1 VKWNSLLL
9 LGVIIFSF
17 PKAHAEEPL
26 KFPESAVF
34 PSLITS
40 LRETTAVEFC
50 GENVPLEVQEIRE
63 RLEKELLLSLWHR
76 SQVILYLKR
85 SRRYLPYIEEMLSNN
100 GMPDDLKYVAIAESA
115 LLPHVR
121 SKKGAVGF
129 WQFMKYTGQRYGLT
143 INGRIDERRNIF
155 AATQAAI
162 KYFQDL
168 HETFGSWTLAAAAY
182 NMGEEGL
189 KSEILEQGNNDYY
202 QLYLPLETQRYIFR
216 IIAIKMIFDDPGKYG
231 FQLSEEDYYPPL
243 RFEQVSIRC
252 FKETP
257 IRLIAQAAKTNF
269 KVIKD
274 LNPEIRGHYLSKGN
288 HLILIP
294 SEGSEDFQSRYQDL
308 LAHWASDQ
316 REQTYLVKKGDNLT
330 AIAER
335 FGVPLPSLLI
345 WNRLNPRSPIHPGD
359 RLIIYPKKPAVIKID
374 NNDNGSNG
382 GSLGNN

>member
-1 VKWNSLLL
+1 
-9 LGVIIFSF
+9 
-17 PKAHAEEPL
+17 
-26 KFPESAVF
+26 
-34 PSLITS
+34 
-40 LRETTAVEFC
+40 
-50 GENVPLEVQEIRE
+50 
-63 RLEKELLLSLWHR
+63 
-76 SQVILYLKR
+76 
-85 SRRYLPYIEEMLSNN
+85 
-100 GMPDDLKYVAIAESA
+100 
-115 LLPHVR
+115 
-121 SKKGAVGF
+121 
-129 WQFMKYTGQRYGLT
+129 
-143 INGRIDERRNIF
+143 
-155 AATQAAI
+155 
-162 KYFQDL
+162 
-168 HETFGSWTLAAAAY
+168 
-182 NMGEEGL
+182 MGEEGL

-269 KVIKD
+269 KMIKD

-294 SEGSEDFQSRYQDL
+294 SEGSEDFQSRYKDL

-359 RLIIYPKKPAVIKID
+359 RLIIYPKKPAVSKID